1 VNRRAASWAVLA
13 VVVVLTGC
21 GSPDLADDAA
31 TRLQADVLAV
41 SRSSAAGH
49 LPAARA
55 ALGTLAQHV
64 ASAQADG
71 DLSAARSNQIT
82 TSIDLVSADLTALEQ
97 AAAARAATRA
107 AATKAAAQAA
117 ADAAQNSHNSNNK
130 HHKDPKNHD

>member
-1 VNRRAASWAVLA
+1 VNRRAACAVIA
-13 VVVVLTGC
+13 VIVVLLSGC

-55 ALGTLAQHV
+55 ALGTLTQHV

-71 DLSAARSNQIT
+71 DLSATRANQIT
-82 TSIDLVSADLTALEQ
+82 ASIDLVSADLTALEQ
-97 AAAARAATRA
+97 AAAASAAART

-117 ADAAQNSHNSNNK
+117 ADVARNSYDSKNK